1 MTSDYPDT
9 RRGEHTDDYHGARVT
24 DPYRWLEQS
33 AHTPEVRAW
42 IEAQNEL
49 TFDYLEG
56 IPAREHVR
64 ERLTELWDYPKKGAP
79 FKKGGRYFQFRNS
92 GLQNQNVFYTMDAP
106 QDEGHVLLDP
116 NTLSEDGTAAL
127 SMTATS
133 EDGKLLAYAVAQSG
147 SDMVTWRVRDVA
159 TGEDLADEVAWSR
172 FAQAAWLPDGSGFF
186 YLRFA
191 TPEEGETYISELEHP
206 TIMLH
211 KIGTAQAEDTVVFE
225 RPDDAHVTFGP
236 TVSDDGRYLIISIYK
251 GSERTNLVFYCR
263 PLDGDE
269 FAELIPDWEAQYFFL
284 GNDGDAF
291 YFQTNLDADLERVIA
306 IDLAHPAKENWHT
319 VIAEREDTLQGAKL
333 VGDEIVCLYLQD
345 AAHRLERYSLEGEPL
360 GSISLPGLG
369 SVTAL
374 HAERDDNELFYS
386 FTSFLHPSTNF
397 RFDLKMNESEQLA
410 TPSLDFDP
418 EPYTTRQVFVTSKD
432 GTRVPMFLVHK
443 KNLEINEE
451 NPTLLYGYGGF
462 KIPVLPG
469 FSVERLVWLELGGV
483 LAVANL
489 RGGGE
494 YGKAWHEAGT
504 LANKQNVFDDF
515 IACAEYLID
524 EGVTSPEKL
533 ATEGRSNGGLLVGA
547 AMTQRPELFAA
558 ALPGVGVLDMLRFHK
573 FTIGWA
579 WVSDYGSADDPEQFE
594 TLLAYSPLHALKP
607 GTAYPATL
615 ITTGDFDDR
624 VVPAHSFK
632 FAAALQHAQ
641 TGDAPTLIRVQTK
654 AGHGMGKP
662 TTMLIEE
669 RADIL
674 AFLTAA
680 LEMED

>member
-1 MTSDYPDT
+1 MAIDYPKT
-9 RRGEHTDDYHGARVT
+9 KRSEHTDDYHGTHVS

-49 TFDYLEG
+49 TFSYLEK
-56 IPAREHVR
+56 IPARERIR

-79 FKKGGRYFQFRNS
+79 FKKGNRYFQFRNS
-92 GLQNQNVFYTMDAP
+92 GLQNQDVLYVMDSP
-106 QDEGHVLLDP
+106 TDEGRVLLDP
-116 NTLSEDGTAAL
+116 NTLSEDGTVSLNNL
-127 SMTATS
+127 SVSKDAS
-133 EDGKLLAYAVAQSG
+133 RLAYAVAQSG

-159 TGEDLADEVAWSR
+159 TGEDLADEVAWCR
-172 FAQAAWLPDGSGFF
+172 FAPAAWLPDSSGFF

-191 TPEEGETYISELEHP
+191 TPEENETYTSELENP
-206 TIMLH
+206 TILLH
-211 KIGTAQAEDTVVFE
+211 KLGQAQAEDTVVFE
-225 RPDDAHVTFGP
+225 RPGEAHVTFGP
-236 TVSDDGRYLIISIYK
+236 TVSDDGKYLIISIYK
-251 GSERTNLVFYCR
+251 GSERTNLVYYRASNEENFT
-263 PLDGDE
+263 
-269 FAELIPDWEAQYFFL
+269 ELIPDWEAQYFFL
-284 GNDGDAF
+284 GNDDTTF

-306 IDLAHPAKENWHT
+306 IDTAHPAKENWRT
-319 VIAEREDTLQGAKL
+319 VVAEREDTLQSAEL
-333 VGDEIVCLYLQD
+333 VGNEIVCLYLHD
-345 AAHRLERYSLEGEPL
+345 AAHRLERYNLEGEPL
-360 GSISLPGLG
+360 GNIPLPGLG
-369 SVTAL
+369 SLTAL
-374 HAERDDNELFYS
+374 HAERGDNEVFYS
-386 FTSFLHPSTNF
+386 FTSFLQPATNF
-397 RFDLKMNESEQLA
+397 RFDLETGESEQLA
-410 TPSLDFDP
+410 TPTLDFDA

-432 GTRVPMFLVHK
+432 GTKVPMFLVHK
-443 KNLEINEE
+443 KDLTTDGQT
-451 NPTLLYGYGGF
+451 PTLLYGYGGF
-462 KIPVLPG
+462 KIPVMPG

-515 IACAEYLID
+515 IACAEYLLD
-524 EGVTSPEKL
+524 EGVTSSENL
-533 ATEGRSNGGLLVGA
+533 ALEGRSNGGLLVGA

-641 TGDAPTLIRVQTK
+641 AGDAPTLIRVQTK

-662 TTMLIEE
+662 TKMLIAE

-674 AFLTAA
+674 AFLTEA